1 MTLQDLLATIP
12 YGVWHDVRVDAD
24 DGDEVI
30 LSVSF
35 RPELANYAG
44 TFHAGALYTLAETV
58 AGVVADRAVPG
69 ERAYVLLRSAQIN
82 YTRRPEGD
90 VIAAARKTETDAAA
104 ALKDFETSG
113 RADIA
118 VDVSMKD
125 SLGESVFAGRF
136 DYALRPRKAGWK

>member
-1 MTLQDLLATIP
+1 MNLADLLATIP
-12 YGVWHDVRVDAD
+12 YGVWHGVRVDSD
-24 DGDEVI
+24 DGDEVT
-30 LSVSF
+30 LRVPF

-58 AGVVADRAVPG
+58 AGVVADRAIPG
-69 ERAYVLLRSAQIN
+69 EQAYVLLRSAEVK

-90 VIAAARKTETDAAA
+90 VLATARKTESDAAA
-104 ALKDFETSG
+104 ALKDFEASG

-118 VDVSMKD
+118 VDVAMKD